1 MPQIRCLSGASLIF
15 DGADNDF
22 QITLSGLFFND
33 TLVIFRGSSAEV
45 DGCEFAGRR
54 QRVEFT
60 VGNKTST
67 SIRIQNSLFWKNTS
81 GLSVNISSL
90 TNRNQNQFLILE
102 LKNTTFRDNFVL
114 SETDERKLITVE
126 GISPL
131 TQGFKCK
138 FTLDNV
144 TFLKNLFSR
153 MGLLNVNLR
162 NGHLNMSLKDLVV
175 QGNNHFCSSGDCTE
189 LVFKSNSVTSF
200 ISGAYFTALSGRA
213 VVMTATNLS
222 VQIYNSSFS
231 GYGVNGNGGALLLLA
246 SDITNFKIR
255 NSSFVNTAAFGAYNG
270 GSIYLACLRS
280 IIKIDDCV
288 FKHNKAGSGGA
299 VSIHVV
305 RSMSKTV
312 ENSTQEG
319 EHSKPKT
326 IISPLLIVD
335 ITDCIFK
342 STSSYSAYGGAVS
355 IVGPAMSVRL
365 LNSTFV
371 DCSASTSGGALYVG
385 SIFQVAERV
394 VLYVDSSHFV
404 GCRSINKFGGAVYVT
419 FLTRANVTIKRTKF
433 ELSSSYGYGGAVTFM
448 NPYSSID
455 VGKENDYVIGS
466 EKVIA
471 IEDSSFLNSS
481 SSAPGGA
488 IFIDDSTTEYNL
500 TIANTTFTNNSANGP
515 GGAVSVMDLTNG
527 GSQRTSRKFI
537 TIESSRFVNSTT
549 LAPGGAICIGYAAGK
564 HNVTIRNTYFAKNTA
579 GGPGGAILLQDS
591 QNGTASNI
599 IINSSGFVENSAT
612 TPGGAIYTSGGSVGR
627 NVTVKD
633 SYFVKNNSTAQ
644 GGAITSDNV
653 SPGNFLTIND
663 TTFADNYASSPGGGV
678 FLLVHYKKLII
689 SNVTFRNCESLLGV
703 AGGLY
708 LQTSK
713 KSLIVVENSTF
724 LNNSS
729 PESVGG
735 ALLLSMPS
743 DELEDP
749 GCIKEGRP
757 EKFPEWDYNSKL
769 LFKDT
774 TFQDNTA
781 RIGGA
786 VYLQNGKTIFQNCF
800 FVDNFALAL
809 GGGICA
815 AEGSTSVVIRDSFF
829 LQSKPALTRNLKTF
843 AKSSFLHTEAT
854 GPLIVKNTT
863 LNAKRNT
870 VRNSMVS
877 IAKGGSVD
885 FGENN
890 LTVLYCPV
898 GGKMHFLN
906 FSNTITTRTKDF
918 SCTVR
923 VTGLEYSCLP
933 CPGGLYSLQRGQIR
947 GNYLTSG
954 FQCLLCPFGAN
965 CTKNIVAKPNFWGFE
980 VSKYPPTLEFTICP
994 TGYCR
999 PNEKQL
1005 ESPGYNGCQ
1014 GNRSSVLCGRCKTGF
1029 TETLYSTQ
1037 CRPINECNDYWF
1049 WPVAALYLLIMAM
1062 YLTFKP
1068 PILSWIKGQIFWFK
1082 AHQLATSQEPDFDR
1096 GYLKIAFYF
1105 YQAANLLLVSSS
1117 HSKSLL
1123 QAYFVGPIV
1132 GLFNFQQK
1140 LASSSGFICP
1150 FAGFTVVTKYLFST
1164 VHVFG
1169 ALLMVPLLYG
1179 FHFGFQKIRCN
1190 DSPHVGPY
1198 LGGILQI
1205 LLLGYAVLGSVS
1217 FDLLRCVPIGTE
1229 RRLFYD
1235 GNVVC
1240 LQRWQYV
1247 CITFA
1252 VTFVVPFAFVLFWG
1266 AMKLH
1271 REVMSVER
1279 FMLACFFPLPFLV
1292 HWTFT
1297 ALVGNSNDANFPSS
1311 LTASIEKVLYDPFK
1325 RPVDGKG
1332 GSLSWESVLIGRR
1345 LILIIVK
1352 AAVSDP
1358 FSRVMLMTFF
1368 SFLVLVH
1375 HLAKQ
1380 PFRDSKAN
1388 AVETI
1393 SLLLVIVL
1401 GMINVFPAAFI
1412 SLAVSSTG
1420 PFTGWLNV
1428 CSWIEVLILG
1438 FVPAVCVLFVVIFLI
1453 SQICRLLFLVRRFL
1467 GFCFGFCR
1475 SISCC
1480 VYWNEE
1486 TPLLAPVA

>member
-1 MPQIRCLSGASLIF
+1 
-15 DGADNDF
+15 
-22 QITLSGLFFND
+22 
-33 TLVIFRGSSAEV
+33 
-45 DGCEFAGRR
+45 
-54 QRVEFT
+54 
-60 VGNKTST
+60 
-67 SIRIQNSLFWKNTS
+67 
-81 GLSVNISSL
+81 
-90 TNRNQNQFLILE
+90 
-102 LKNTTFRDNFVL
+102 
-114 SETDERKLITVE
+114 
-126 GISPL
+126 
-131 TQGFKCK
+131 
-138 FTLDNV
+138 
-144 TFLKNLFSR
+144 
-153 MGLLNVNLR
+153 
-162 NGHLNMSLKDLVV
+162 
-175 QGNNHFCSSGDCTE
+175 
-189 LVFKSNSVTSF
+189 
-200 ISGAYFTALSGRA
+200 
-213 VVMTATNLS
+213 MTAKNLS

-246 SDITNFKIR
+246 SDMTNFIIR

-270 GSIYLACLRS
+270 GAIHLECLRS

-299 VSIHVV
+299 VCIHVV
-305 RSMSKTV
+305 RSMSKIV

-319 EHSKPKT
+319 EHSQPKSL
-326 IISPLLIVD
+326 ISPLLNVD
-335 ITDCIFK
+335 IIDCIFK
-342 STSSYSAYGGAVS
+342 STMSTSVGHASPGGAVS
-355 IVGPAMSVRL
+355 IIGPTMSVRL

-371 DCSASTSGGALYVG
+371 DCSAVAYGGALYMA
-385 SIFQVAERV
+385 SMFQAAERI

-404 GCRSINKFGGAVYVT
+404 GCRCLNYGGAVYVI
-419 FLTRANVTIKRTKF
+419 FSTRVNVTIKKTKF
-433 ELSSSYGYGGAVTFM
+433 ELSSSDGPGGALTFI
-448 NPYSSID
+448 NDYSSID
-455 VGKENDYVIGS
+455 VSKENDYVTGS

-481 SSAPGGA
+481 SSVAAGGA
-488 IFIDDSTTEYNL
+488 IYISFSTTEYNL
-500 TIANTTFTNNSANGP
+500 TIVNTNFTNNSAKAG
-515 GGAVSVMDLTNG
+515 GGAVSVMDRTNG

-549 LAPGGAICIGYAAGK
+549 LKEA
-564 HNVTIRNTYFAKNTA
+564 
-579 GGPGGAILLQDS
+579 
-591 QNGTASNI
+591 
-599 IINSSGFVENSAT
+599 E
-612 TPGGAIYTSGGSVGR
+612 
-627 NVTVKD
+627 
-633 SYFVKNNSTAQ
+633 
-644 GGAITSDNV
+644 
-653 SPGNFLTIND
+653 
-663 TTFADNYASSPGGGV
+663 
-678 FLLVHYKKLII
+678 
-689 SNVTFRNCESLLGV
+689 
-703 AGGLY
+703 
-708 LQTSK
+708 
-713 KSLIVVENSTF
+713 
-724 LNNSS
+724 
-729 PESVGG
+729 GG
-735 ALLLSMPS
+735 ALLLSMPP
-743 DELEDP
+743 DELEEP

-786 VYLQNGKTIFQNCF
+786 VYLQNGKTIFQHCF

-809 GGGICA
+809 GGGIYA

-829 LQSKPALTRNLKTF
+829 LQSKPEQTRNLKTF

-854 GPLIVKNTT
+854 GPLVVKNTT
-863 LNAKRNT
+863 LNATRNT
-870 VRNSMVS
+870 VGNSLVF

-890 LTVLYCPV
+890 LTVLYCPA
-898 GGKMHFLN
+898 GGEMHFLN
-906 FSNTITTRTKDF
+906 FSNTITTRTKDS

-923 VTGLEYSCLP
+923 VTGLDYSCLP
-933 CPGGLYSLQRGQIR
+933 CPGGLYSLQRGQMH
-947 GNYLTSG
+947 GKYLKSG
-954 FQCLLCPFGAN
+954 FECLLCPFGAN
-965 CTKNIVAKPNFWGFE
+965 CTKNIVAIPNFWGFE

-999 PNEKQL
+999 PNEQQL
-1005 ESPGYNGCQ
+1005 ETPGYNGCQ
-1014 GNRSSVLCGRCKTGF
+1014 GNRSDVLCGQCKTGF

-1037 CRPINECNDYWF
+1037 CRSINECNDYWF
-1049 WPVAALYLLIMAM
+1049 WPVTVLYLLIMAV

-1068 PILSWIKGQIFWFK
+1068 PILSWIIRQILWFK
-1082 AHQLATSQEPDFDR
+1082 APKLATSQEPDFDR

-1117 HSKSLL
+1117 HSKYLL

-1164 VHVFG
+1164 FHVFG
-1169 ALLMVPLLYG
+1169 ALLMVLLLYG
-1179 FHFGFQKIRCN
+1179 FHFGFRKIRSN
-1190 DSPHVGPY
+1190 DSPHAGPY
-1198 LGGILQI
+1198 VGGILQI

-1247 CITFA
+1247 CIAFA

-1271 REVMSVER
+1271 REVLSVKR
-1279 FMLACFFPLPFLV
+1279 FMFACFFPLPFLV
-1292 HWTFT
+1292 QWTFT
-1297 ALVGNSNDANFPSS
+1297 ALVANSNDVTFSSS
-1311 LTASIEKVLYDPFK
+1311 LTASVEKVLYDPFK
-1325 RPVDGKG
+1325 RPIDGKG

-1393 SLLLVIVL
+1393 SLLSLIVL
-1401 GMINVFPAAFI
+1401 GMINAFPAAFI

-1438 FVPAVCVLFVVIFLI
+1438 FVPAVCVLFVVVFLI
-1453 SQICRLLFLVRRFL
+1453 SQICRLLFLVGRFL

-1480 VYWNEE
+1480 VYRNEE